1 MGHYDCIKC
10 GRYQCLGDC
19 DVQEPQAP
27 QAPQAPKDIE
37 GVKSP
42 SHYYLFDDVEVI
54 EVIARSMTR
63 EQFKGYVLG
72 NILKYRLRAGK
83 KGELAYL
90 EKDLAKAEFYQTL
103 YDKYKGYCH
112 A

>member
-1 MGHYDCIKC
+1 MGHYECIKC
-10 GRYQCLGDC
+10 GKYGCLGDC
-19 DVQEPQAP
+19 DKYHQQPTPTA
-27 QAPQAPKDIE
+27 DIE
-37 GVKSP
+37 GVKRP
-42 SHYYLFDDVEVI
+42 QHYYLFDDVEVI

-90 EKDLAKAEFYQTL
+90 EKDMAKADYYQTL
-103 YDKYKGYCH
+103 YEKFKGYCH
-112 A
+112 E